1 MDATPD
7 LPRQSRV
14 PVFNMPGVVT
24 ASIAVLL
31 AIHAIREVIPD
42 LLDVQVLTDLAFI
55 PARWTAAIE
64 PGRAAEIVQ
73 AAGNAGGGADLAA
86 ARTEFAQAILADDS
100 ANPWTFATYALLHG
114 SWMHVIFNVVWLAAF
129 GSPIARRYGAWRYA
143 VLAALG
149 AVAGSVLH
157 LLIDPLSV
165 MPLVGAS
172 AGISALMAGAAR
184 FVFQPSSGFAAAVSW
199 QLPPRE
205 PLQTIPELL
214 RNRSA
219 VLFLG
224 IWLVT
229 NFLFGVVALP
239 LGAGDGPVAWDAHL
253 GGFVVGFFLLPLLER
268 RRD

>member
-14 PVFNMPGVVT
+14 PVFNMPGAVT
-24 ASIAVLL
+24 ASIAALL
-31 AIHAIREVIPD
+31 AIHAVREVVPD
-42 LLDVQVLTDLAFI
+42 AIDVQILTDLAFI
-55 PARWTAAIE
+55 PARWTAAID
-64 PGRAAEIVQ
+64 PARSAEIVQ
-73 AAGNAGGGADLAA
+73 AAGTGGGALAS
-86 ARTEFAQAILADDS
+86 ARQEFAQAILADDS
-100 ANPWTFATYALLHG
+100 ASPWTFATYALLHG
-114 SWMHVIFNVVWLAAF
+114 SWTHVIFNVVWLAAF
-129 GSPIARRYGAWRYA
+129 GSPIARRFGVWRYF
-143 VLAALG
+143 VLAVLG

-157 LLIDPLSV
+157 LLIDPLGV

-184 FVFQPSSGFAAAVSW
+184 FVFQPPSGYAATVPW

-229 NFLFGVVALP
+229 NFLFGIVALP

-253 GGFVVGFFLLPLLER
+253 GGFAVGFFLLPLLEPR
-268 RRD
+268 RRT